1 MARTKAQIT
10 IRRGRRANELAAVAQ
25 CMDGWLRR
33 REEGLSNQVV
43 ELEAENCNLLSYA
56 TQMERVIE
64 TAVERIQRRDRR
76 IVELEQNF
84 EEMAQALHNAL
95 EDLEQYRNINRTLTE
110 QVLDCSFF
118 EKENME

>member
-1 MARTKAQIT
+1 MARTKEQRT
-10 IRRGRRANELAAVAQ
+10 IQRGRRANELAAVAQ

-33 REEGLSNQVV
+33 RAEGLSNQVE
-43 ELEAENCNLLSYA
+43 ELQAENCNLLSYA

-110 QVLDCSFF
+110 QVLDCSCF